1 MHKEFQLTPRLT
13 FLLAVTS
20 ATAVANLYYAQPL
33 LHKLAGDLHTT
44 DAKVSFVITASQI
57 GYALG
62 LLFLLPL
69 GDLVR
74 RKQLIV
80 AGLFSGSLALFLISF
95 SKSLLLFEGM
105 SLIVGLSSV
114 VAQVVIPLAA
124 DLASPEKAG
133 KTVGTVMG
141 GLLSG
146 ILLARTFS
154 GIIADALGIPAV
166 FLIAALLM
174 TIMGIVLQ
182 KVLPD
187 IPPKIR
193 NSSIWQILKSS
204 ISIFIRYR
212 ALQLRALYGML
223 TFAAFSLLWTSLSFY
238 LAGPTYKYSSR
249 VIGMFGLLGIVGVV
263 AARLAGVAADRGRV
277 QLTTVLGGLVV
288 TLTYIELHLFGNNLL
303 LLALGIVIVDAAIQ
317 SIHISNQS
325 IIYKVLPSA
334 RSRINS
340 TYMTMYFIGGG
351 IGSAISGLAWQ
362 QGGWP
367 TITLIGSGI
376 GALLVA
382 VWLFEKI
389 AIHFSSA

>member
-1 MHKEFQLTPRLT
+1 MHKEFELTPRLT

-80 AGLFSGSLALFLISF
+80 AGLFAGSLALFLISL

-187 IPPKIR
+187 IPPKIS
-193 NSSIWQILKSS
+193 NSSIWQILKSN

-212 ALQLRALYGML
+212 TLQLRALYGML

-238 LAGPTYKYSSR
+238 LAGSTYKYSSR

-263 AARLAGVAADRGRV
+263 AARLAGIAADRGRV
-277 QLTTVLGGLVV
+277 QLTTVLGGIVV

-362 QGGWP
+362 RGGWP

-382 VWLFEKI
+382 VWLFEKV
-389 AIHFSSA
+389 AMHFSSV